1 MTGRAREWYNK
12 ARDAGVAELADALDL
27 GSSAARRGGSS
38 PLVRTNDAKKRQDKT
53 GLVVFLLPA
62 AFRFFGKSSYAFS
75 CFYSR
80 FSEFFHIIFLARWKR
95 ETTLIFNVSELL
107 RH

>member
-1 MTGRAREWYNK
+1 
-12 ARDAGVAELADALDL
+12 
-27 GSSAARRGGSS
+27 
-38 PLVRTNDAKKRQDKT
+38 
-53 GLVVFLLPA
+53 LLA

-80 FSEFFHIIFLARWKR
+80 FSEFFHIIFFVRWKR
-95 ETTLIFNVSELL
+95 ETALIFNVSELL